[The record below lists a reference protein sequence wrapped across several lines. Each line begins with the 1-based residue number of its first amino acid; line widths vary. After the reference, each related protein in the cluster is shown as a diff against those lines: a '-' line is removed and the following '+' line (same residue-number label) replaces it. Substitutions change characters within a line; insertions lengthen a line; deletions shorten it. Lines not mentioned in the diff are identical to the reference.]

1 MAEIDMK
8 PRSRDVTDGIEATTS
23 RGMLRAVGMGDEDWD
38 KPQIGIASSWNEI
51 TPCNLS
57 LDRLAQGAK
66 EGVHAGG
73 GYPLQFG
80 TISVSDG
87 ISMGHEG
94 MHFSLVS
101 REVIA
106 DSVET
111 VVMAERLDGTVV
123 LAGCD
128 KSLPGML
135 MAAARLDLASV
146 FLYAGSI
153 APGWVKLSDGT
164 EKTVTIIDS
173 FEAVGAC
180 KAGTMSEEDLKRI
193 ECAIAPGE
201 GACGGMY
208 TANTMACVAEALGMS
223 LPGSA
228 APPSADRRRDYYAHR
243 SGEAVVNLLR
253 TGITTRD
260 ILTKKAFENAITV
273 AMVLGGSTNAV
284 LHLLAIAREAE
295 VELTLDD
302 FTRIG
307 QRSPHLADV
316 KPFGQFVAQ
325 DFDRVGG
332 MPVVMQ
338 ALLDAGLLHGDAL
351 TVTGK
356 TVAENLAELR
366 PQPLDGTV
374 IRQLD
379 NPIHATGGLTILE
392 GSLAPEGAVVKTAGF
407 DAEVFEGPA
416 RVFERERAAMDA
428 LTEGKIG
435 AGDIVVI
442 RYEGPKGGPGM
453 REMLAITAAIKGA
466 GLGKDVLLLTDG
478 RFSGGTT
485 GLCIGHIAP
494 EATDGG
500 PIALVRD
507 GDLIRV
513 DIAAR
518 TLDLLVDPA
527 ELEARRATWAP
538 LPPRY
543 TRGVLAKYSKLVR
556 SASEGAVTG

>member
-1 MAEIDMK
+1 MAEVDIK
-8 PRSRDVTDGIEATTS
+8 PRSRAVTDGIEATTS
-23 RGMLRAVGMGDEDWD
+23 RGMLRGVGMGDDDWD

-57 LDRLAQGAK
+57 LNRLAQGAK

-111 VVMAERLDGTVV
+111 VVMAERLDGTVL

-146 FLYAGSI
+146 FVYAGSI
-153 APGWVKLSDGT
+153 APGRVKLSDGT
-164 EKTVTIIDS
+164 EREITIIDS

-180 KAGTMSEEDLKRI
+180 KAGTMSEADLKKI
-193 ECAIAPGE
+193 ECGFAPTE

-208 TANTMACVAEALGMS
+208 TANTMACIAEALGMS
-223 LPGSA
+223 LPGSST
-228 APPSADRRRDYYAHR
+228 PLSADRRRDMYSHR

-253 TGITTRD
+253 KGITTSD
-260 ILTKKAFENAITV
+260 ILTKKAFENAVTV

-284 LHLLAIAREAE
+284 LHLLAIANEAG

-307 QRSPHLADV
+307 QKSPHLADV
-316 KPFGQFVAQ
+316 KPFGRFVAQ

-332 MPVVMQ
+332 MPVIMK

-356 TVAENLAELR
+356 TLAENLAELE
-366 PQPLDGTV
+366 PEPIDGTV
-374 IRQLD
+374 VRELD
-379 NPIHATGGLTILE
+379 NPIHATGGLTILQ

-416 RVFERERAAMDA
+416 RVFEREREAMDA
-428 LTEGKIG
+428 LTRGEIA
-435 AGDIVVI
+435 AGDVVVI

-494 EATDGG
+494 EAVDAG
-500 PIALVRD
+500 PIAFVRD
-507 GDLIRV
+507 GDIIRV

-518 TLDLLVDPA
+518 TLDLLVDDA
-527 ELEARRATWAP
+527 KLASRQEGWEP

-543 TRGVLAKYSKLVR
+543 TRGVLAKYSKLVK
-556 SASEGAVTG
+556 SAAFGAVTG